1 MFPSLL
7 PAVVRH
13 LVYPFYRGFRKDMVL
28 SILKD
33 LEDNQWFSKEQIEEI
48 QWKKLK
54 RLLKYASIHVPYYR
68 DSFKKRG
75 IEPDEIENLNDF
87 MKIPFLTRNV
97 IAEKS
102 GPLVTRDPLI
112 QGYASSTGGSIGDPL
127 YFYCDLAAGPV
138 RRANTIRQFR
148 YAGIDIGE
156 RQLRLWGGRLDRAW
170 KEGVSERAKDYFN
183 NIRFL
188 SSFDMS
194 DEAMNKY
201 ASIERFFKPSL
212 IVAYP
217 SALALLS
224 DFCKRRAL
232 RLHKPK
238 AIITSGETLYPE
250 QREIIEEVFS
260 APVFNRYGSRQFS
273 NIASECK
280 QHNGLHIT
288 SDLFFVEVIDKSGR
302 PAKSGEWGEL
312 VVTDLSNYYMP
323 FIRYK
328 TGDFAVP
335 TDRVCGCGR
344 GLPLLDKIEGRSFDT
359 IRTPE
364 GKSVGGFFWTRLSR
378 TVPGITRFQ
387 IEQKGLNRIN
397 FRIVPGSEW
406 KDEFKSVLEEKI
418 KSNCGE
424 NFNVTFLVVDDISLA
439 PSGKSRFII
448 SDTEERLVIKSKI
461 HKANITAV
469 KPDLNDCLRI
479 DEELMELA
487 DIAEYEKIL
496 VVDATNGARLETFAV
511 RGPGGKGEI
520 IACGTI
526 AAQLSAG
533 DEIGVMAFTWS
544 MERESC
550 FSNILVDK
558 ENKFVRYLT
567 EIAGEKL

>member
-102 GPLVTRDPLI
+102 GSLVTRDPLI

-250 QREIIEEVFS
+250 QREIIEEVFF
-260 APVFNRYGSRQFS
+260 APVFNRYGSRRGTG
-273 NIASECK
+273 CYRP
-280 QHNGLHIT
+280 
-288 SDLFFVEVIDKSGR
+288 VELLYAV
-302 PAKSGEWGEL
+302 
-312 VVTDLSNYYMP
+312 
-323 FIRYK
+323 YK
-328 TGDFAVP
+328 V
-335 TDRVCGCGR
+335 
-344 GLPLLDKIEGRSFDT
+344 
-359 IRTPE
+359 
-364 GKSVGGFFWTRLSR
+364 
-378 TVPGITRFQ
+378 
-387 IEQKGLNRIN
+387 
-397 FRIVPGSEW
+397 
-406 KDEFKSVLEEKI
+406 
-418 KSNCGE
+418 
-424 NFNVTFLVVDDISLA
+424 
-439 PSGKSRFII
+439 
-448 SDTEERLVIKSKI
+448 
-461 HKANITAV
+461 
-469 KPDLNDCLRI
+469 
-479 DEELMELA
+479 
-487 DIAEYEKIL
+487 
-496 VVDATNGARLETFAV
+496 
-511 RGPGGKGEI
+511 
-520 IACGTI
+520 
-526 AAQLSAG
+526 
-533 DEIGVMAFTWS
+533 
-544 MERESC
+544 
-550 FSNILVDK
+550 
-558 ENKFVRYLT
+558 
-567 EIAGEKL
+567 